1 MTDTTYNTTVSTSVE
16 DLGDVKTVSA
26 DQFDAG
32 ASVSVKASC
41 TEDITVDDSKATRE
55 AATITVG
62 SQVKEVK

>member
-1 MTDTTYNTTVSTSVE
+1 MEDTNYSTTVSTPMEGIS
-16 DLGDVKTVSA
+16 DVKTVNA

-32 ASVSVKASC
+32 AAVSVKASC
-41 TEDITVDDSKATRE
+41 AGDITVDDSKATRE

>member
-1 MTDTTYNTTVSTSVE
+1 MEDTNYSATVNTPVE
-16 DLGDVKTVSA
+16 DIRDVKTVSA

-41 TEDITVDDSKATRE
+41 AGDITVDDFKATRD

-62 SQVKEVK
+62 A

>member
-1 MTDTTYNTTVSTSVE
+1 MEDTTYSATVNTPVE
-16 DLGDVKTVSA
+16 DISDVKTVSA

-55 AATITVG
+55 TATITV
-62 SQVKEVK
+62 K

>member
-1 MTDTTYNTTVSTSVE
+1 MEDTNYSTTVSTPMEGIS
-16 DLGDVKTVSA
+16 DVKTVNA
-26 DQFDAG
+26 DQFDEG

-41 TEDITVDDSKATRE
+41 TGDITVDDSKATRE

>member
-1 MTDTTYNTTVSTSVE
+1 MTETTYNTTVSTPVE

-26 DQFDAG
+26 DQLDTG
-32 ASVSVKASC
+32 AAVSVKASC
-41 TEDITVDDSKATRE
+41 TEDITVDNSKATRE